1 MNELFGIPVEGLL
14 VVLLVA
20 IGVAAGI
27 LVILALRNPILVR
40 LGIRNAGRRRG
51 RTALIVLGLMLGT
64 TIVAAALTTGDTMS
78 HTIRQTAV
86 EALGETDVV
95 VSAKG
100 ATADIPGELGA
111 ATGTGYFDQKVAEQ
125 IRAALEPT
133 ELVDGVV
140 PAIVEEVALQAP
152 AQRQNEPGVNLFA
165 PDPAQM
171 NGFGVIERVGGGTV
185 SLADLRPGEVF
196 LSRKAADDLGVV
208 AGARILIFAGGSPA
222 PVRVRDVVDYKGA
235 GTADAALLLP
245 LGRAQQLL
253 DKEGLIKHV
262 LVSNRGSG
270 TSAVALSDQVVAALD
285 PFQATLGVEAVPM
298 KQDAHRVGRR
308 SGERLHGVLHHVRVI
323 LDCSGHPPCLPHLR
337 DARCRAPRRARDRPR
352 DRYAPRTRRPD
363 VRLRGAWLRPRRRA
377 GREPFSAQRSPT
389 AWSS

>member
-1 MNELFGIPVEGLL
+1 MDELFGIPVEGLL

-196 LSRKAADDLGVV
+196 LSRKAADDLGVA
-208 AGARILIFAGGSPA
+208 AGARILIFAGGPPA

-245 LGRAQQLL
+245 LARAQQLL

-262 LVSNRGSG
+262 LVSNRGTG
-270 TSAVALSDQVVAALD
+270 ASAVALSDQVVAALD
-285 PFQATLGVEAVPM
+285 PFQATLGVEAVP
-298 KQDAHRVGRR
+298 H
-308 SGERLHGVLHHVRVI
+308 E
-323 LDCSGHPPCLPHLR
+323 
-337 DARCRAPRRARDRPR
+337 
-352 DRYAPRTRRPD
+352 
-363 VRLRGAWLRPRRRA
+363 A
-377 GREPFSAQRSPT
+377 GRH
-389 AWSS
+389 